1 MVDMFWGLLG
11 MRIIKGVDVDAVDA
25 DGKTGFGV
33 PAERTG
39 VISEQFR
46 LGVLQLVWGLGR

>member
-1 MVDMFWGLLG
+1 MFWGLLG